1 MQVLE
6 SRLVE
11 KMRFEL
17 GAIYNVSAG
26 VDFSISHAAAGQP
39 IKGNA
44 SVSYTCEPGQVAA
57 LAALVLNELAL
68 LKAHGPAEEEVA
80 KRAEI
85 SRRAHETDV
94 KYNSWWLERLTTS
107 FTVRCYTGS
116 LPQSFQVLERSREEV
131 LAALAPATVQGA
143 FARFFPDLDRHT
155 LVTLKPNLATQAASA
170 VKIQLEAL
178 LGGRQLSLL
187 TVALGCGGG
196 LVAASGVA
204 LLVLLRARRCR

>member
-116 LPQSFQVLERSREEV
+116 VRWRCHGLISAGKSDPTNTHHSISVCIDLER
-131 LAALAPATVQGA
+131 
-143 FARFFPDLDRHT
+143 F
-155 LVTLKPNLATQAASA
+155 
-170 VKIQLEAL
+170 
-178 LGGRQLSLL
+178 
-187 TVALGCGGG
+187 
-196 LVAASGVA
+196 
-204 LLVLLRARRCR
+204 